1 MAKRIKDGQTT
12 FYKTLHRKQ
21 KAVYRRT
28 DNTVAKRIKD
38 GQTTFYKTL
47 HRKQKAVYRRTD
59 NTMAKRIKDKRTN
72 NLLQN
77 NTQKT

>member
-21 KAVYRRT
+21 K
-28 DNTVAKRIKD
+28 D
-38 GQTTFYKTL
+38 
-47 HRKQKAVYRRTD
+47 VYRRTD